1 MKMNSSRGFAALGI
15 LLVTSSLTI
24 GSASSAQAVETW
36 TITSLTLDNV
46 VTTDVNDY
54 SGDDGGF
61 IAPMKKKVVYNAD
74 GAGYTYDLANF
85 DPIAGND
92 AAYDNPNISFAS
104 DLKSNIAYEVVAG
117 TVSSGVLDRI
127 VSLDQDGNEDQTI
140 LLSQT
145 IDLNSNSWFLM
156 SGFGYL
162 ALWDY
167 SNGFFYTIDPDG
179 TVNAVDMS
187 TNLQGFYDVVP
198 NSNHGETSDYFMA
211 GGVVQFDG
219 TDYWY
224 TGLDQNQSIS
234 EFNIT
239 GTSYQNVLLINTDS
253 AGDSDT
259 FTVSTCSN
267 KLYMHTEDDM
277 AGTSF
282 FGQALNGAA
291 EFVVV
296 ADATFS
302 SAGDCTIAD
311 PPASSELPATGV
323 NAGLGLALAGILGG
337 LGVAAV
343 FIRRRAVAGK

>member
-1 MKMNSSRGFAALGI
+1 MISRRAFAALGV
-15 LLVTSSLTI
+15 LLATSSVTI

-46 VTTDVNDY
+46 ITTDVNAY

-61 IAPMKKKVVYNAD
+61 IAPMKKRVVYNAD
-74 GAGYTYDLANF
+74 GAGYTYDLGNF
-85 DPIAGND
+85 DPVAGND

-104 DLKSNIAYEVVAG
+104 DLKSNVAYEVVAG

-167 SNGFFYTIDPDG
+167 SYGYFYTIDPDG

-187 TNLQGFYDVVP
+187 ANQKGYYDVVP
-198 NSNHGETSDYFMA
+198 NSSQGETSDYFMA

-224 TGLDQNQSIS
+224 TGLDQYQSIS

-239 GTSYQNVLLINTDS
+239 GPSYQNVLLINTDS

-277 AGTSF
+277 TSF
-282 FGQALNGAA
+282 FGQPLNGAA

-302 SAGDCTIAD
+302 SAGDCTIPD
-311 PPASSELPATGV
+311 SPASSELPATGV
-323 NAGLGLALAGILGG
+323 NAGPGLAFAGILTC

-343 FIRRRAVAGK
+343 VGRRRVVASK